1 MAKSRRKAG
10 GCTRGRFRLKR
21 LGKGWS
27 THRRLPVRGPGPATL
42 DDLAAIEAASPPIAD
57 KPPSRAT
64 KIAVKK
70 KARKKDGSAV
80 IQPATSPG
88 AKKASATKG
97 TAKKGTAKQ
106 GNGTKGSAEGMA
118 KKTTAKKAPGKKGTA
133 KKSDAKSSDQA
144 KSPDAAK
151 GQDSSST

>member
-42 DDLAAIEAASPPIAD
+42 DDLAAIEAASPPVAD
-57 KPPSRAT
+57 KPPSRVAKLAT

-70 KARKKDGSAV
+70 KARKKDGAAV
-80 IQPATSPG
+80 LQPAASTG
-88 AKKASATKG
+88 AKKAAAPKG
-97 TAKKGTAKQ
+97 TAKKGT
-106 GNGTKGSAEGMA
+106 GTKGSAEGMA

-133 KKSDAKSSDQA
+133 KKSDARSSDQA

-151 GQDSSST
+151 GKDSSST